1 MNTENKLIKQLV
13 QRHVNEGRNR
23 SRWFPRPIIE
33 VFEESFGKYRNK
45 IYSIADF
52 TFKTLF
58 TQAEFY
64 KQHFANDPEN
74 RIGGLKA
81 VVNFYRWLVRE
92 YPDHDFFAND
102 FSMSEHLLFNQL
114 LSELLE
120 RNFYFTTL
128 NPNNIPYGKEKVCFL
143 LRGLDNQSTRIVNDD
158 HVSIDYSVLRS
169 RFYRD
174 LLIEFT
180 TTSQTVS
187 AVKWVGIPYYIC
199 DGMQALYSV
208 KQSKDYPNPNL
219 GYLTNQ
225 EAIFIRQYF
234 DAQDVGLRTKNNKIG
249 AVRRYLSY
257 CVDKG
262 AIKVDDLFF
271 DYLIQYEEP
280 NKNTAK
286 TVDDAVLVA
295 LNKELAARGKDN
307 LFYKEMFVIF
317 HLALQTEFRIN
328 QICHLK
334 VDCIKP
340 TVKPNQF
347 MVQTNSKTSH
357 GLKNNYVISNL
368 TYHLLMEI
376 IEETEQ
382 IRNESC
388 VDHLKDYIFVYNFS
402 RSVSRPNLG
411 FSCSL
416 LPYAC
421 DFGCVRYLWLG

>member
-1 MNTENKLIKQLV
+1 M
-13 QRHVNEGRNR
+13 
-23 SRWFPRPIIE
+23 
-33 VFEESFGKYRNK
+33 
-45 IYSIADF
+45 
-52 TFKTLF
+52 
-58 TQAEFY
+58 
-64 KQHFANDPEN
+64 
-74 RIGGLKA
+74 
-81 VVNFYRWLVRE
+81 
-92 YPDHDFFAND
+92 
-102 FSMSEHLLFNQL
+102 
-114 LSELLE
+114 
-120 RNFYFTTL
+120 
-128 NPNNIPYGKEKVCFL
+128 
-143 LRGLDNQSTRIVNDD
+143 
-158 HVSIDYSVLRS
+158 
-169 RFYRD
+169 
-174 LLIEFT
+174 
-180 TTSQTVS
+180 
-187 AVKWVGIPYYIC
+187 
-199 DGMQALYSV
+199 
-208 KQSKDYPNPNL
+208 
-219 GYLTNQ
+219 
-225 EAIFIRQYF
+225 
-234 DAQDVGLRTKNNKIG
+234 
-249 AVRRYLSY
+249 
-257 CVDKG
+257 G

-388 VDHLKDYIFVYNFS
+388 VDHLKDYIFVYNLCIIPKF
-402 RSVSRPNLG
+402 V
-411 FSCSL
+411 F
-416 LPYAC
+416 Y
-421 DFGCVRYLWLG
+421 

>member
-52 TFKTLF
+52 TSKTLF

-234 DAQDVGLRTKNNKIG
+234 DAQDVGLRT
-249 AVRRYLSY
+249 
-257 CVDKG
+257 
-262 AIKVDDLFF
+262 
-271 DYLIQYEEP
+271 
-280 NKNTAK
+280 
-286 TVDDAVLVA
+286 
-295 LNKELAARGKDN
+295 
-307 LFYKEMFVIF
+307 
-317 HLALQTEFRIN
+317 
-328 QICHLK
+328 
-334 VDCIKP
+334 
-340 TVKPNQF
+340 
-347 MVQTNSKTSH
+347 
-357 GLKNNYVISNL
+357 
-368 TYHLLMEI
+368 
-376 IEETEQ
+376 
-382 IRNESC
+382 
-388 VDHLKDYIFVYNFS
+388 
-402 RSVSRPNLG
+402 
-411 FSCSL
+411 
-416 LPYAC
+416 
-421 DFGCVRYLWLG
+421 